1 MTLLSHPEQRNKH
14 FPPQETTPKTNT
26 PIDMKRVAVII
37 LGGGQGT
44 RLFPLT
50 ATCCKP
56 AACVGGRY
64 RLIDIPISN
73 ALNSG
78 CSRLFIITQFLSTS
92 LHRHIFRT
100 YQLGPFA
107 PGSIELLP
115 AEQRPSQQSWFQ
127 GTADAVRQN
136 IEYFIH
142 TPAEYFLILS
152 GDQLYKMNF
161 QHMVHFARETD
172 ADLTVAALPVADTD
186 ATRMGILKVN
196 EDRLITEFYEKPQDP
211 AILEHMRL
219 PDFTLRQMGEGFD
232 PERKYLG
239 SMGIYLFKRQALLDL
254 LQQDSREDFGKHL
267 IPTQVKQGK
276 TAAYLF
282 DGYWEDIGTIG
293 AFFKANMALTSPR
306 PPLNCYDENYP
317 IFSQLSHLPAPKIMN
332 TRVKDS
338 IICEGSIV
346 EADIVQNSILGPR
359 TIVKEGTVIRNSYL
373 IGNEFYAPPI
383 SSDKSDQFRIGAH
396 CLIDHAIIDKNAHLG
411 DGVQLVNR
419 RKLTHY
425 NSENVYIRDGIIVVA
440 AGARLPDGYVL

>member
-1 MTLLSHPEQRNKH
+1 MTIVSLPKHRTDDLKPQKERND
-14 FPPQETTPKTNT
+14 NT
-26 PIDMKRVAVII
+26 LIDMKRVAVII

-56 AACVGGRY
+56 AACVGGKN

-78 CSRLFIITQFLSTS
+78 CSRIFIITQFLSTS
-92 LHRHIFRT
+92 LHKHIIRT
-100 YQLGPFA
+100 YQLGSIA
-107 PGSIELLP
+107 AGSIELLA
-115 AEQRPSQQSWFQ
+115 AEQRPTQQSWFQ

-142 TPAEYFLILS
+142 TPAEYYLILS
-152 GDQLYKMNF
+152 GDQLYKMDF
-161 QHMVHFARETD
+161 QHMMHFARETD
-172 ADLTVAALPVADTD
+172 ADLTVAALPVAETE
-186 ATRMGILKVN
+186 ATRMGLLKVN
-196 EDRLITEFYEKPQDP
+196 EDRLITEFHEKPQER
-211 AILEHMRL
+211 AILDHMRL

-232 PERKYLG
+232 QERKYLG

-254 LQQDSREDFGKHL
+254 LKLDLREDFGKHL
-267 IPTQVKQGK
+267 IPTKVKQGK

-293 AFFKANMALTSPR
+293 AYFKANMALTNPR
-306 PPLNCYDENYP
+306 PPLNYYDENFP

-338 IICEGSIV
+338 IICEGSVV
-346 EADIVQNSILGPR
+346 EADIVQSSILGPR

-373 IGNEFYAPPI
+373 IGNEFYAPPMSADNL
-383 SSDKSDQFRIGAH
+383 SSHFKIGSH
-396 CLIDHAIIDKNAHLG
+396 CLIDHAIIDKNVHIG
-411 DGVQLVNR
+411 DGVQLVNK
-419 RKLTHY
+419 RKLTHF
-425 NSENVYIRDGIIVVA
+425 NSDNVFIRDGIIVVS